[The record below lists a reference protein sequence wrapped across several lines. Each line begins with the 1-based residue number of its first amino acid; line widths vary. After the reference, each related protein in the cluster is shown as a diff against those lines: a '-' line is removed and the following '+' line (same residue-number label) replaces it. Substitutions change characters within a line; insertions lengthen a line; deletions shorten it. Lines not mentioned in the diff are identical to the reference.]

1 MIAMPSVIDE
11 VKKIIGNYSSFTV
24 VTEVGSDVD
33 GYDVVG
39 VIGTD
44 RFILMNLHRLN
55 SWEGPVLT
63 VGFGLSFF

>member
-11 VKKIIGNYSSFTV
+11 VKKIIGNYSSFTI
-24 VTEVGSDVD
+24 VTEVGGDVD

-44 RFILMNLHRLN
+44 RFILMNFI
-55 SWEGPVLT
+55 G
-63 VGFGLSFF
+63 